1 METVIGLG
9 KTGCSV
15 ADEFAAYEQ
24 YQIYKIDT
32 GLDGF
37 QEDGVYNFPKQ
48 PGPEEYERNCP
59 DLKNFFDDCS
69 GDILFIVDGSE
80 EISAASLA
88 ILENLKDKDAHV
100 NVLYVKQDIQ
110 FFSPK
115 AQTTNKIAFHVLQ
128 EYARSAVFDRI
139 FLVDLSNIEHL
150 IEHLPLTQQSQ
161 AAYQMIASTIHMINV
176 YNHIDSVTD
185 TFSDPPPTARIATL
199 GYGQFDGEISYFF
212 SLDKTREIRYYYGIN
227 KERLDS
233 EEGLLK
239 KIKTQLKENSQKG
252 TETSYGVYSTNYE
265 QDFVYTLALSS
276 EVQE

>member
-110 FFSPK
+110 F
-115 AQTTNKIAFHVLQ
+115 
-128 EYARSAVFDRI
+128 
-139 FLVDLSNIEHL
+139 L
-150 IEHLPLTQQSQ
+150 IRKK
-161 AAYQMIASTIHMINV
+161 NV
-176 YNHIDSVTD
+176 IC
-185 TFSDPPPTARIATL
+185 
-199 GYGQFDGEISYFF
+199 
-212 SLDKTREIRYYYGIN
+212 
-227 KERLDS
+227 
-233 EEGLLK
+233 
-239 KIKTQLKENSQKG
+239 
-252 TETSYGVYSTNYE
+252 
-265 QDFVYTLALSS
+265 
-276 EVQE
+276 